1 MLNCKIEMTFLG
13 EMSFLKLN
21 MKEIYTVTELTKL
34 IKVSLEEEF
43 SEISVEGEISNFK
56 AHVSGHW
63 YFNMKDSGALINC
76 AMWKGLNSYVF
87 FTPEDGM
94 KVIVSGRIT
103 VYPPRGNYQIEVRS
117 MKPAGEGELQ
127 AAFERL
133 KRKLQ
138 AEGLFDPQFKKPI
151 PPFPGKIGI
160 VTAIDGA
167 AFRDMIS
174 VAGRRFPLIEI
185 LMAPSKVQGEG
196 AAQSIVDGIELLNTR
211 KDIDL
216 IIIGRGGGSLEDL
229 WAFNEEVVAR
239 AVFASAIPV
248 ISAVGHEIDFTIS
261 DFVADLRAPT
271 PSAAMEIATPDKE
284 DMINAIMQFSLKT
297 SDNISYILDIK
308 KQVVLNILNSYGFR
322 IPQDKVRIK
331 TQELDNLLYRVQQK
345 FDSKI
350 LKIKNK
356 FSILSKILE
365 ANDIRKVLKKG
376 FVIVKQDSNYITRAE
391 SFIADKTASLNFYD
405 NEITVK
411 KI

>member
-1 MLNCKIEMTFLG
+1 
-13 EMSFLKLN
+13 
-21 MKEIYTVTELTKL
+21 MKEILTVSELTKL

-43 SEISVEGEISNFK
+43 SEISVKGEISNFK

-63 YFNMKDSGALINC
+63 YFNLKDSGALINC
-76 AMWKGLNSYVF
+76 AMWKGLNNYVF

-94 KVIVSGRIT
+94 KIIVTGRIT

-138 AEGLFDPQFKKPI
+138 AEGLFDTKFKKPI
-151 PPFPGKIGI
+151 PSFPNKIGI
-160 VTAIDGA
+160 VTAVDGA

-174 VAGRRFPLIEI
+174 VARRRFPLTEI
-185 LMAPSKVQGEG
+185 LIAPAKVQGEG
-196 AAQSIVDGIELLNTR
+196 AAQTIVECIELLNTR

-229 WAFNEEVVAR
+229 WAFNEEIVAR
-239 AVFASAIPV
+239 AVFASSIPV

-261 DFVADLRAPT
+261 DFVADFRAPT
-271 PSAAMEIATPDKE
+271 PSAAMEIATPDRE
-284 DMINAIMQFSLKT
+284 DLMDTILQFSLKT
-297 SDNISYILDIK
+297 SDNISYILDVK
-308 KQVVLNILNSYGFR
+308 KQVIFNILNSYGFR

-345 FDSKI
+345 FDAKMI
-350 LKIKNK
+350 GIKNK

-365 ANDIRKVLKKG
+365 ANDIRKILEKG
-376 FVIVKQDSNYITRAE
+376 FVLVKQNSEFVTRAE
-391 SFIADKTASLNFYD
+391 SFAGDKTASLNFYD
-405 NEITVK
+405 NEIIVK
-411 KI
+411 KV

>member
-1 MLNCKIEMTFLG
+1 
-13 EMSFLKLN
+13 
-21 MKEIYTVTELTKL
+21 MKEVYTVTELTKL

-63 YFNMKDSGALINC
+63 YFNLKDSGALINC
-76 AMWKGLNSYVF
+76 AMWKGLNNYVF

-94 KVIVSGRIT
+94 KVIVSGRII

-138 AEGLFDPQFKKPI
+138 AEGLFDPKFKKPV
-151 PPFPGKIGI
+151 PAFPRKVGI

-174 VAGRRFPLIEI
+174 VARRRFPLIEI
-185 LMAPSKVQGEG
+185 LIAPAKVQGEG
-196 AAQSIVDGIELLNTR
+196 SAQSIVNSIELLNLK

-229 WAFNEEVVAR
+229 WAFNEELVAR

-248 ISAVGHEIDFTIS
+248 ISAVGHEVDFTIS

-284 DMINAIMQFSLKT
+284 DLMDSILQFSLKT
-297 SDNISYILDIK
+297 SDNISYILDVKNQII
-308 KQVVLNILNSYGFR
+308 LNILSSYGFR
-322 IPQDKVRIK
+322 MPQDKVRIK
-331 TQELDNLLYRVQQK
+331 SQELDNLLFRVQQK
-345 FDSKI
+345 FDAK
-350 LKIKNK
+350 LLGIKNK
-356 FSILSKILE
+356 ISIFAKVLE

-376 FVIVKQDSNYITRAE
+376 FVLVKQDDRFITRAE
-391 SFIADKTASLNFYD
+391 SFIPLKKASLNFYD
-405 NEITVK
+405 SEVIVK
-411 KI
+411 KV